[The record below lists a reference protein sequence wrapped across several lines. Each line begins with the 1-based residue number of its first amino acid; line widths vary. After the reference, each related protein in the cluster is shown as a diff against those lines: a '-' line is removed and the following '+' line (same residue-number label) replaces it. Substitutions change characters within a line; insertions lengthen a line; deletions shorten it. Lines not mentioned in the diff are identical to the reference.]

1 MSDDFKDFV
10 SNYRKDP
17 NKVEALKNEIAKR
30 KANRPRKNPFNFK
43 FWEWMG

>member
-17 NKVEALKNEIAKR
+17 KKAEALKNEIAKR
-30 KANRPRKNPFNFK
+30 KANRPLKNPFNFK